1 MKIVYMNNL
10 QDITDNESCDT
21 TLTPNLGEY
30 TQTNTIHENIKIYY
44 ELDKA
49 SSKYAISYV

>member
-21 TLTPNLGEY
+21 TLTPNLGEF

-44 ELDKA
+44 ELDKEG
-49 SSKYAISYV
+49 S